1 MIPNYSTRLKFR
13 HRRIKGEPAYGFQE
27 RRTQNAPRRISQ
39 KGLLGCPNPAQRK
52 KTYSFRSAPPA
63 YFSRRIEGKNGRGF
77 GIEQDGLGSEP
88 VTLHVKIR
96 QMEGYSTKRMAR
108 SGEKKEARV
117 AENSPAVK
125 L

>member
-1 MIPNYSTRLKFR
+1 MSEPRSKEER
-13 HRRIKGEPAYGFQE
+13 HYG
-27 RRTQNAPRRISQ
+27 
-39 KGLLGCPNPAQRK
+39 
-52 KTYSFRSAPPA
+52 FRSAPPA
-63 YFSRRIEGKNGRGF
+63 DFSRRIAGKKGRGF
-77 GIEQDGLGSEP
+77 GIEQNGLGSEP
-88 VTLHVKIR
+88 VTLHMKIR